1 MEEAGRANAQE
12 RTFSCRQV
20 VMLQRSREAG
30 DVLVIKLGALGDVIL
45 SLPHITRIVE
55 SFPQGRVTLL
65 TAPEYRELAA
75 VVPGLEVVAFPRK
88 GFVAMWQVMYW
99 LLGRHFKAV
108 FDLQGSTR
116 SRIMTLL
123 TQAQQRIGRKA
134 GISYTHV
141 PADQDDSTH
150 AFQRLNALLDM
161 AGITPA
167 TQKMPDIFQDRSSS
181 AVSAWLK
188 KHVPGDKKR
197 VLMHA
202 GSSPHWQSK
211 RWEEAHFIDLA
222 RQLEACDF
230 SVIWIGGQD
239 DQELNQRLSGAAG
252 VDASGAFSYM
262 DLVALG
268 HHAAFAITNDSG
280 PMHVLSMS
288 GIPVYAFFGP
298 TDWRRSHALD
308 QQEHVLLNPVPCS
321 PCFLRVCP
329 PEHRHE
335 CLADI
340 SPDMVFARLQADKLI
355 QGTSDLSV
363 IARNEVTWQS
373 PGY

>member
-1 MEEAGRANAQE
+1 M
-12 RTFSCRQV
+12 S
-20 VMLQRSREAG
+20 QRSGEAG

-75 VVPGLEVVAFPRK
+75 LVPGLEVLAFPRK
-88 GFVAMWQVMYW
+88 GFIAMFQVMRW
-99 LLGRHFKAV
+99 LLGRRFRTV

-123 TQAQQRIGRKA
+123 TQAEQRVGRKA
-134 GISYTHV
+134 GISYTHI

-150 AFQRLNALLDM
+150 AFQRLNALLVV
-161 AGITPA
+161 AGVTPA
-167 TQKMPDIFQDRSSS
+167 VQVMPDIFRDRSSS
-181 AVSAWLK
+181 AVSAWLE
-188 KHVPGDKKR
+188 KHVPGDRKR
-197 VLMHA
+197 VLIHA
-202 GSSPHWQSK
+202 GSSRRWQSK

-230 SVIWIGGQD
+230 SVIWIGGED
-239 DQELNQRLSGAAG
+239 DQEVNQRLSGTAG

-262 DLVALG
+262 DLIDLG
-268 HHAAFAITNDSG
+268 CHAAFAITNDSG
-280 PMHVLSMS
+280 PMHLLSLS

-298 TDWRRSHALD
+298 TDWRRSHALG
-308 QQEHVLLNPVPCS
+308 QQEHVLINPVPCS
-321 PCFLRVCP
+321 PCFLSVCP

-340 SPDMVFARLQADKLI
+340 APDRVFARLQADKL
-355 QGTSDLSV
+355 V
-363 IARNEVTWQS
+363 
-373 PGY
+373 

>member
-1 MEEAGRANAQE
+1 M
-12 RTFSCRQV
+12 S
-20 VMLQRSREAG
+20 QRSGEAG

-45 SLPHITRIVE
+45 SLPHLTRIVE
-55 SFPQGRVTLL
+55 SFPQSRVTLL

-75 VVPGLEVVAFPRK
+75 LVPGLEVVAFPRK
-88 GFVAMWQVMYW
+88 GFIAMWQVIRW
-99 LLGRHFKAV
+99 LLGRRFRTV

-123 TQAQQRIGRKA
+123 TQAEQRIGRKA
-134 GISYTHV
+134 GTSYTHV

-150 AFQRLNALLDM
+150 AFQRLNALLDV
-161 AGITPA
+161 AGATPA
-167 TQKMPDIFQDRSSS
+167 AQGMPDIFRDLSSS

-202 GSSPHWQSK
+202 GSSRRWQSK
-211 RWEEAHFIDLA
+211 RWEEACFIDLA

-239 DQELNQRLSGAAG
+239 DRELNERLSGAVG
-252 VDASGAFSYM
+252 VDASGAFSYTN
-262 DLVALG
+262 LVALG
-268 HHAAFAITNDSG
+268 HHAVFAITNDSG
-280 PMHVLSMS
+280 PMHLLSLS
-288 GIPVYAFFGP
+288 GIPVYTFFGP
-298 TDWRRSHALD
+298 TDWRRSHAIG
-308 QQEHVLLNPVPCS
+308 QQERILINPVPCS
-321 PCFLRVCP
+321 PCFSRVCP

-340 SPDMVFARLQADKLI
+340 APDRVFARLQADKL
-355 QGTSDLSV
+355 V
-363 IARNEVTWQS
+363 
-373 PGY
+373 

>member
-20 VMLQRSREAG
+20 VMLQSSHETG

-45 SLPHITRIVE
+45 SLPHIKRIVE

-88 GFVAMWQVMYW
+88 GFIAMFQVMRW
-99 LLGRHFKAV
+99 LLGRHFRAV

-116 SRIMTLL
+116 SRVMTLL
-123 TQAQQRIGRKA
+123 TQAEQRVGRKA
-134 GISYTHV
+134 GISYTRV
-141 PADQDDSTH
+141 SADQDDSTH
-150 AFQRLNALLDM
+150 AFQRLNALLDV
-161 AGITPA
+161 AGVTPA
-167 TQKMPDIFQDRSSS
+167 AQEMPDVFRNQSST
-181 AVSAWLK
+181 AVSAWLE
-188 KHVPGDKKR
+188 KHTLVDRKL

-202 GSSPHWQSK
+202 GSSSRWQSK

-222 RQLEACDF
+222 CQLEACDF
-230 SVIWIGGQD
+230 SVIWIGGKD
-239 DQELNQRLSGAAG
+239 DRELNQRLSGAAG
-252 VDASGAFSYM
+252 VNASGAFSYT
-262 DLVALG
+262 DLVVLG
-268 HHAAFAITNDSG
+268 HRAAFAITNDSG

-298 TDWRRSHALD
+298 TDWRRSHALG
-308 QQEHVLLNPVPCS
+308 QQEHVLINPVPCS
-321 PCFLRVCP
+321 PCFSRICL

-340 SPDMVFARLQADKLI
+340 APDRVFSRLQADKL
-355 QGTSDLSV
+355 V
-363 IARNEVTWQS
+363 
-373 PGY
+373 

>member
-1 MEEAGRANAQE
+1 MRD
-12 RTFSCRQV
+12 
-20 VMLQRSREAG
+20 AG

-55 SFPQGRVTLL
+55 SFPRSRVTLL

-75 VVPGLEVVAFPRK
+75 VVPGLEVAVFPRK
-88 GFVAMWQVMYW
+88 GFIAMFQVMRW
-99 LLGRHFKAV
+99 LLGRRFRVV

-123 TQAQQRIGRKA
+123 TQAQQRVGRKA

-141 PADQDDSTH
+141 PADLDYSAH
-150 AFQRLNALLDM
+150 AFQRLNALLNV

-167 TQKMPDIFQDRSSS
+167 TQEMPDIFRDRSSS
-181 AVSAWLK
+181 AVSAWLE
-188 KHVPGDKKR
+188 KHVPGDKRR

-202 GSSPHWQSK
+202 GSSPRWQSK

-239 DQELNQRLSGAAG
+239 DREVNQRLSKTVG
-252 VDASGAFSYM
+252 VDASGVFSYI
-262 DLVALG
+262 DLIDLG
-268 HHAAFAITNDSG
+268 CHAAFAITNDSG
-280 PMHVLSMS
+280 PMHLLSLS

-308 QQEHVLLNPVPCS
+308 QQEHVLINPVPCS
-321 PCFLRVCP
+321 PCFLSVCP

-340 SPDMVFARLQADKLI
+340 APDWVFARLQADKL
-355 QGTSDLSV
+355 V
-363 IARNEVTWQS
+363 
-373 PGY
+373 